1 MSYAVPNFTRKQITR
16 AGAELLHPS
25 DARAHTE
32 ALKLVNHWRAC
43 HAYPINTF
51 QSTLRA
57 RLKRLDLERALVATR
72 LKRIPSIV
80 KKLQNNEGMALARMQ
95 DVGGLRAIVTNMK
108 QVRALEAIYKE
119 SLFTHEL
126 TDTDDY
132 IDNPKDSGYR
142 SLHLIYR
149 YRNPLA
155 PQYDKLSLELQIR
168 TKTQHIWATAV
179 ETVGTFINHALKS
192 SEGPDEW
199 LEYFQVV
206 GAVFALIERCPI
218 HERFAHLS
226 EKELLQQ
233 CVELGASLDVVHRL
247 QQFAIAAQAVTDN
260 RAQGNY
266 HLIVLNA
273 TSQNVSIKSFGS
285 ARLDEANKAYAEAE
299 VEAAMSLDDIQPVLV
314 ATNSVDALRRAYPNY
329 FLDTTQFLK
338 VVNQIEKRF
347 RP

>member
-25 DARAHTE
+25 NALVQSE

-51 QSTLRA
+51 QATLRA
-57 RLKRLDLERALVATR
+57 RLKRLDLESALVATR

-80 KKLQNNEGMALARMQ
+80 KKLQNNDGMALARMQ
-95 DVGGLRAIVTNMK
+95 DVGGLRAIVANMK
-108 QVRALEAIYKE
+108 QVRSLESIYKE

-132 IDNPKDSGYR
+132 INAPKESGYR

-149 YRNPLA
+149 YRNPVA
-155 PQYDKLSLELQIR
+155 PKYDKLSLELQIR

-206 GAVFALIERCPI
+206 GAVFALIERCPV
-218 HERFAHLS
+218 HERFARFS
-226 EKELLQQ
+226 EKDLVQR

-247 QQFAIAAQAVTDN
+247 RQFAIAAQAVTDN

-273 TSQNVSIKSFGS
+273 TNQSVSIRSFGS
-285 ARLDEANKAYAEAE
+285 ARLNEANEAYAKAE
-299 VEAAMSLDDIQPVLV
+299 VEAATSREDIQPVLV
-314 ATNSVDALRRAYPNY
+314 ATNSVDALKRAYPNY

-338 VVNQIEKRF
+338 VVNQIEKRAK
-347 RP
+347 P